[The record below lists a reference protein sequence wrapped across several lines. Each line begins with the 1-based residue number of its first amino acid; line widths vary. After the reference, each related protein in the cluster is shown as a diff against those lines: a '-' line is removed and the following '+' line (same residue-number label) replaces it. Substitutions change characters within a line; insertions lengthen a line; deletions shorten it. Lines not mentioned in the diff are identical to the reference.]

1 MKLSV
6 CCLLVTLLVFP
17 LSAAAQMANGK
28 AAAPSASADV
38 PRVVKF
44 SGTATDETGKPIS
57 GAVGVTFALY
67 KDQQG
72 GAPLWVETQNVQAD
86 ASGHYTAMLGASTS
100 NGVPVEIFASGD
112 AQWLGVQIHSQPE
125 KARVLLVSV
134 PYALKAHEAETLS
147 GRSISDFVLLNKT
160 ASAASSAGNTS
171 SRSNGTSDPSLPPN
185 GPTNFVGSN
194 ATQIVGVTQKGSGTG
209 LAATATTHAAV
220 AGTITGKSNTAVYGL
235 ASNTSKGSNAAGV
248 TGVANTDTGPGVQG
262 VSPSPNGFG
271 VQGINNASTG
281 FAPGVSGSTQSASGV
296 GVFGYNNATSGSG
309 NGVNGGSA
317 SPSGIGVQGYVV
329 APGGIGVLGNNN
341 ATSGGATGVLGVSAS
356 PSGTG
361 VSGNAT
367 ATTGSAEG
375 VYGQSSAPNGV
386 GVNGV
391 STSTTGNGIGVT
403 GSSLGTG
410 VFGYTTTTTGSAS
423 GVLGTTGS
431 TSGNG
436 VSGNANATTGNANG
450 VYGQSASPNGI
461 GVAGTNSA
469 SSGGVGVN
477 GSATATSGNTIGVFG
492 GVNSPTG
499 QGVFGNSTATS
510 GGNGVLGQANSAN
523 GFGVFGINN
532 AAGGFAVSSAN
543 TATGTGVSLA
553 GNVVIVAFNGN
564 KGLFSVDNSGNGSF
578 AGNLN
583 VTGKLTKGSGS
594 FKIDHPLDPAN
605 KYLSH
610 SFVES
615 PDMMNVYNGNVTT
628 DRHGLATVVLPD
640 YFESLN
646 GDFRYQLTV
655 MGKFAQA
662 IVAKEIANNRFV
674 IRTNK
679 PDVKVSWQV
688 TGVRHDAYANAYRI
702 PTEEDKPAAEQ
713 GYYLHPEVFGQP
725 ASKSI
730 QAASQRVSPTDQ
742 LAKILTP

>member
-6 CCLLVTLLVFP
+6 CCLLVTLIVFP
-17 LSAAAQMANGK
+17 LLAAAQMANSK
-28 AAAPSASADV
+28 AAAPSAAADV
-38 PRVVKF
+38 PRLVKF
-44 SGTATDETGKPIS
+44 SGTATDETGKPFS
-57 GAVGVTFALY
+57 GVVGVTFSLY
-67 KDQQG
+67 KEQQG

-86 ASGHYTAMLGASTS
+86 ANGHYTAMLGANTS

-160 ASAASSAGNTS
+160 ASAARSAGNTS
-171 SRSNGTSDPSLPPN
+171 FRSNGANDPSLAPN

-248 TGVANTDTGPGVQG
+248 TGVANTEKGPGVQG
-262 VSPSPNGFG
+262 VTSSPNGFG
-271 VQGINNASTG
+271 VQGVNKASTG

-361 VSGNAT
+361 ISGNAT

-436 VSGNANATTGNANG
+436 VSGNATATTGNANG
-450 VYGQSASPNGI
+450 VYGQSSSPNGT
-461 GVAGTNSA
+461 GVVGEAA
-469 SSGGVGVN
+469 STGGGY
-477 GSATATSGNTIGVFG
+477 GVFG
-492 GVNSPTG
+492 GTSATTG
-499 QGVFGNSTATS
+499 FTVGVFGQSAS
-510 GGNGVLGQANSAN
+510 SAGVGVLGKT
-523 GFGVFGINN
+523 VT
-532 AAGGFAVSSAN
+532 AGGTS
-543 TATGTGVSLA
+543 
-553 GNVVIVAFNGN
+553 
-564 KGLFSVDNSGNGSF
+564 GLFVNQAGSGLILQGQSGNNFQQVFYVDASGNGGFS
-578 AGNLN
+578 GNLN

-615 PDMMNVYNGNVTT
+615 PDMMNVYSGVVMLDAHGSAWVT
-628 DRHGLATVVLPD
+628 LPD
-640 YFESLN
+640 YFEALN
-646 GDFRYQLTV
+646 RDFRYQLTAV
-655 MGKFAQA
+655 G
-662 IVAKEIANNRFV
+662 VPGPNLYIAMKVSGNRFK
-674 IRTNK
+674 IAGGK
-679 PDVKVSWQV
+679 PRGEVSWQV
-688 TGVRHDAYANAYRI
+688 TGIRHDAYANAYRI

-725 ASKSI
+725 DSKRI
-730 QAASQRVSPTDQ
+730 QAASQKASARDQ
-742 LAKILTP
+742 LAKASNP